1 MKNIYQRL
9 NRLLYATTL
18 TLFLTHPFNII
29 YYFLKGESFFLL
41 IGGESFFFSFNSK
54 LLPFSE
60 STIALSALLIF
71 PSYLLIR
78 WVLTGRFTIRPS

>member
-1 MKNIYQRL
+1 MNKIYQRL
-9 NRLLYATTL
+9 NRMLYSITL
-18 TLFLTHPFNII
+18 ILFLTHPFNII
-29 YYFLKGESFFLL
+29 YFFLKGESFFLL
-41 IGGESFFFSFNSK
+41 IGGESFFSFNSK

-78 WVLTGRFTIRPS
+78 WIFTGRFTIKPS

>member
-1 MKNIYQRL
+1 MKNVYQRL

-18 TLFLTHPFNII
+18 ILFLTHPFNII
-29 YYFLKGESFFLL
+29 YFFLKGESFFLL
-41 IGGESFFFSFNSK
+41 IGGDSSFLSFNSK

-71 PSYLLIR
+71 PCYLLIR

>member
-18 TLFLTHPFNII
+18 ILFLTHPFNII

-41 IGGESFFFSFNSK
+41 IGGESSFFSFNSK